1 MVIADTDLALLGIAA
16 VENFGIPHFSPPRP
30 FIFGRS
36 LLVAEGVL
44 HGRDEVLRQQGGGQQ
59 QQKYHEATL
68 D

>member
-16 VENFGIPHFSPPRP
+16 VENFGILNFSRAPLRP

-44 HGRDEVLRQQGGGQQ
+44 HGRDEVLLRQQGGGQ
-59 QQKYHEATL
+59 
-68 D
+68 